1 MASILVVDDE
11 RDVAEAIEAV
21 LEHAGFTVVTAD
33 SAAQGLEA
41 IHAQKFDVVVTDI
54 IMPKVNGLELIR
66 KLRAH
71 YPRVRVV
78 AISGG
83 GHFGPLSA
91 KPDAIST
98 HAFIAAAKDAGAE
111 DVLTKPFDMDDL
123 LSAVRRHLPN

>member
-21 LEHAGFTVVTAD
+21 LAHAGFTVVVAL
-33 SAAQGLEA
+33 SAASGLEA
-41 IHAQKFDVVVTDI
+41 AARQRFDVVVTDI

-66 KLRAH
+66 KLRADH
-71 YPRVRVV
+71 PRVRVI

-83 GHFGPLSA
+83 GSFGPLSL

-98 HAFIAAAKDAGAE
+98 HAFIAAAKEAGAE

-123 LSAVRRHLPN
+123 LCAVRKHLPN

>member
-11 RDVAEAIEAV
+11 PDVAEAIQSV
-21 LEHAGFTVVTAD
+21 LERAGFTVVTAT
-33 SAAQGLEA
+33 SAQGGLEA
-41 IHAQKFDVVVTDI
+41 VEKHEFDVVVTDI

-66 KLRAH
+66 RLRSS
-71 YPRVRVV
+71 YPRIRVI

-83 GHFGPLSA
+83 GSFGPLSL

-98 HAFIAAAKDAGAE
+98 HAFIAAAREAGAE
-111 DVLTKPFDMDDL
+111 EVLTKPFDRDDL

>member
-11 RDVAEAIEAV
+11 PDVAEAIGAV
-21 LEHAGFTVVTAD
+21 LQHAGFTVVVAD
-33 SAAQGLEA
+33 SAARGLQA
-41 IHAQKFDVVVTDI
+41 VADRKFDVVVTDI

-66 KLRAH
+66 KLRAVH
-71 YPRVRVV
+71 PRVRVI

-83 GHFGPLSA
+83 GSFGPLSL

-98 HAFIAAAKDAGAE
+98 HAFIAAAREAGAE

-123 LSAVRRHLPN
+123 LSAVRKHLPN